1 MKSLRYLAALL
12 LILTGV
18 LHMLAV
24 FMDKPVPYSWA
35 VFVFGIIYFTVGV
48 LLIANTTFSTLL
60 GVVFPLIGLGTGV
73 FMIGLKNWTVMLDFL
88 FFVDAIV
95 AICCFAILLRRNK

>member
-1 MKSLRYLAALL
+1 MKSIRYLAAML

-24 FMDKPVPYSWA
+24 FMDKPVPYAWA

-48 LLIANTTFSTLL
+48 LLIANTKFSTLL
-60 GVVFPLIGLGTGV
+60 GIVFPLIGLGTGV
-73 FMIGLKNWTVMLDFL
+73 FMIGLKNWTIMLGFL

-95 AICCFAILLRRNK
+95 AICCFVLLLRRKK